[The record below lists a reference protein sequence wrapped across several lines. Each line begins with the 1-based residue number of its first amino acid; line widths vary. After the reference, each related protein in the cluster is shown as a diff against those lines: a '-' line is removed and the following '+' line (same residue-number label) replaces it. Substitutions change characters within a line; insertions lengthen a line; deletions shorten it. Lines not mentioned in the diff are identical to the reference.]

1 MKHVLSF
8 VVAHVFLFLFWI
20 NVLTVSMI
28 NNMVNDIE
36 ISMVYLE
43 VQ

>member
-1 MKHVLSF
+1 MYSALWLLI
-8 VVAHVFLFLFWI
+8 FLFLFWI
-20 NVLTVSMI
+20 NVFTVSMV

-43 VQ
+43 VQWT